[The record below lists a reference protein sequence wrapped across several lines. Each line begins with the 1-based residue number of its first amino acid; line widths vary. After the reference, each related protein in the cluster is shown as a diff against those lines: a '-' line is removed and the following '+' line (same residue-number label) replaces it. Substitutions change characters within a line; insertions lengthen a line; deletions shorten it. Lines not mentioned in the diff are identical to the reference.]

1 MNDRRTRFVQEY
13 AVDLNG
19 TAAAVRAG
27 YAPGSAKV
35 TASRLLSDANIRQLL
50 LSHQSETARKLELD
64 REKVLAGLLEA
75 VDVARVQGDPGAM
88 IAGWREIGK
97 MLGYYAPERAVKVDI
112 SIAAKRA
119 IDELETLPDAELLEI
134 VAAAAEH

>member
-75 VDVARVQGDPGAM
+75 VDVARVQG
-88 IAGWREIGK
+88 AGFPVIG
-97 MLGYYAPERAVKVDI
+97 P
-112 SIAAKRA
+112 
-119 IDELETLPDAELLEI
+119 P
-134 VAAAAEH
+134 

>member
-35 TASRLLSDANIRQLL
+35 TASRLLSYANIRQLL
-50 LSHQSETARKLELD
+50 LSHQKETARKLELD
-64 REKVLAGLLEA
+64 REKVLTGLLEA
-75 VDVARVQGDPGAM
+75 VDVARARGDPGAM
-88 IAGWREIGK
+88 IAGWREIAK
-97 MLGYYAPERAVKVDI
+97 MLGYYAPERKTVDV
-112 SIAAKRA
+112 SIAAKRR
-119 IDELETLPDAELLEI
+119 IHELECLPDKELLEL
-134 VAAAAEH
+134 VAADAAQ

>member
-1 MNDRRTRFVQEY
+1 MNDRRARFVQEY

-50 LSHQSETARKLELD
+50 LSHQSQTARKLELD
-64 REKVLAGLLEA
+64 REKVLTGLLEA
-75 VDVARVQGDPGAM
+75 VDVARARGDPGAM
-88 IAGWREIGK
+88 IAGWREIAK
-97 MLGYYAPERAVKVDI
+97 MLGYYAPERAVKVDV
-112 SIAAKRA
+112 SVAAKRV
-119 IDELETLPDAELLEI
+119 IGQMETLSDDVLLAIVVADA
-134 VAAAAEH
+134 AP